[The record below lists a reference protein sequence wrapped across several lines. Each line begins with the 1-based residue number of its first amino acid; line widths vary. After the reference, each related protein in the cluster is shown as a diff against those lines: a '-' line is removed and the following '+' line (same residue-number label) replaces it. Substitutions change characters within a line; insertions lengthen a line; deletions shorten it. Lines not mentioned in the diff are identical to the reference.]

1 MNSGY
6 PHILLVNP
14 WICDFA
20 AYDFWAKPMGLLMLA
35 ALLRQHGFNI
45 SYIDCL
51 DRFHSEAAYSH
62 PHSKHGMG
70 NYLKTRIPKPHGL
83 EDVPRYFS
91 RYGIREEWFREDLHN
106 SAKPDLIFVT
116 SLMTYQYPGL
126 QHTIRILKEYFPNTP
141 VILGGIY
148 ATLCTDHARKHSG
161 ADQVIAGHGET
172 AIFDIIAEYIGIKT
186 EIQFDPN
193 HPDSFPYPAF
203 DLQNVISYVPILTS
217 RGCPFSCAYCA
228 SRVLEPKIQRRHPE
242 NVAKE
247 ILFWHKTYH
256 VSEFAFYDDALLT
269 DAEHYAI
276 PLLEMIVSSGIRI
289 FFHTPN
295 ALHIREITP
304 YLAELMFKAG
314 FETIRLGLETT
325 DFDQRGEWDRKV
337 TENEFFNAI
346 HCLRSA
352 GFGSKQIGAYLLVG
366 LPGQAPES
374 VEDSVKTVISSG
386 IMPVLTHYTPIP
398 HTAFWQKA
406 VAASRYD
413 LESDPIYTNN
423 AIFPCSPEFPL
434 KMFSHLKRLAAS

>member
-1 MNSGY
+1 MKSDY

-45 SYIDCL
+45 RYIDCL
-51 DRFHSEAAYSH
+51 NRFHPKAAYSD
-62 PHSKHGMG
+62 PHSRHGMG
-70 NYLKTRIPKPHGL
+70 NYLKTRIPKPPGL

-91 RYGIREEWFREDLHN
+91 RYGIREEWFRGDLCDL
-106 SAKPDLIFVT
+106 AKPDLIFVT

-148 ATLCTDHARKHSG
+148 ATLCTDHARKYSG

-172 AIFDIIAEYIGIKT
+172 AIFDIIAEYTGIETK
-186 EIQFDPN
+186 IQFDPN
-193 HPDSFPYPAF
+193 DPDSLPYPAS

-228 SRVLEPKIQRRHPE
+228 SRILEPKLRRRHPE
-242 NVAKE
+242 CVAEE
-247 ILFWHKTYH
+247 ILFWHRTYH
-256 VSEFAFYDDALLT
+256 VRDFAFYDDALLT

-276 PLLEMIVSSGIRI
+276 PLLERIVSSGIKI

-304 YLAELMFKAG
+304 YLAELMFNAG
-314 FETIRLGLETT
+314 FETVKLGLETT
-325 DFDQRGEWDRKV
+325 DFDHRSEWDKKV
-337 TENEFFNAI
+337 SEDEFLHAV
-346 HCLRSA
+346 HCLKSA
-352 GFGSKQIGAYLLVG
+352 GFDKKQVGAYLLVG

-374 VEDSVKTVISSG
+374 VEHSVKTVINSG
-386 IMPVLTHYTPIP
+386 IMPILTHYTPIP

-406 VAASRYD
+406 VAVSRYD
-413 LESDPIYTNN
+413 LESDPIFANN
-423 AIFPCSPEFPL
+423 AIFPCSPKFPS